1 MRYVIFSDIHSNL
14 EALEA
19 VLEAF
24 SKERVD
30 KYLCLGD
37 IVGYGA
43 DPNECARRVKALA
56 PFVVAGNH
64 DWACMDKTNII
75 DYFNDAAKTAI
86 LWTKKTLDEAGKEY
100 LNSLELV
107 KREDNIML
115 VHATLE
121 NPQEF
126 GYIQTLGAA
135 KRSLDLLDSTNVCF
149 IGHSHAPVIFLEDGG
164 QIRYSFRKHIKIAPN
179 IKYIIN
185 VGSVGQPRDG
195 NPQSCYAVY
204 DSDLGTVEIKRIKY
218 NVKKAKRKIIAAG
231 LPYFLADRL
240 EMGR

>member
-1 MRYVIFSDIHSNL
+1 MRYAVFSDIHSNL

-24 SKERVD
+24 SKERID
-30 KYLCLGD
+30 GYLCLGD

-43 DPNECARRVKALA
+43 NPNECIQRVKGLE
-56 PFVVAGNH
+56 PLLVAGNH

-86 LWTKKTLDEAGKEY
+86 LWTKKILDEAGREY

-107 KREDNIML
+107 KSKDNVML

-135 KRSLDLLDSTNVCF
+135 KRSLELLNSTNVCF
-149 IGHSHAPVIFLEDGG
+149 IGHSHAPIIFLEDNG

-179 IKYIIN
+179 VKYIIN

-204 DSDLGTVEIKRIKY
+204 DSDLGTVEIKRVKY
-218 NVKKAKRKIIAAG
+218 NVKIAKRKIIAAG
-231 LPYFLADRL
+231 LPYFLAYRL
-240 EMGR
+240 DMGR